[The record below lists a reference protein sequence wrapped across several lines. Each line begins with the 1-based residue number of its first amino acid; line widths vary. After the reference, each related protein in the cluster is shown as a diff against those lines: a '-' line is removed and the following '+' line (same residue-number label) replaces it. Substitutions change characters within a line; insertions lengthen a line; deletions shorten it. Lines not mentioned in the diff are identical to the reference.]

1 MAKPETTA
9 KRSKVPDYATM
20 VPAGTVIGIPIGDER
35 WAFGRVLSVHRSG
48 TMVVEVFRKAGRRE
62 EFDASVLESGFAVPP
77 FVHTVG
83 AVLQGAWP
91 VVHRDER
98 FELAPP
104 ESELQFVYGVWP
116 FWHAQN
122 VRQETTQEEI
132 PGEEAARRLPTGVR
146 GDEDRA
152 ARVAQA
158 IREGRTWTPGEPDP
172 EWAASVRRSL
182 EKAKQ
187 HAKG

>member
-1 MAKPETTA
+1 MSKAKTTA
-9 KRSKVPDYATM
+9 KRSKVPDYPSM
-20 VPAGTVIGIPIGDER
+20 VPAGTVIGIPIGEDR
-35 WAFGRVLSVHRSG
+35 SAFARVLSVERG
-48 TMVVEVFRKAGRRE
+48 GMMVLEVFRKAGRPE
-62 EFDASVLESGFAVPP
+62 EFDPSVLESGFALPP
-77 FVHTVG
+77 FVHTV
-83 AVLQGAWP
+83 APVIEERWP
-91 VVHRDER
+91 VVRRDER

-104 ESELQFVYGVWP
+104 ESELQFVHGLWP
-116 FWHAQN
+116 FWHAKN
-122 VRQETTQEEI
+122 VRQETTQREI
-132 PGEEAARRLPTGVR
+132 SGEEAARRLPASLR
-146 GDEDRA
+146 GDEDRE